1 VAALWAAV
9 EPEFVREEVSALE
22 VSALEESAPGEAAVE
37 VLAPAAAR
45 DPDARWP
52 VDAAWAAVR
61 PSPWGC

>member
-1 VAALWAAV
+1 MPPGVAALWAAV
-9 EPEFVREEVSALE
+9 EPEFVREE